1 MNFIDLQRQYARI
14 KEILDSRLAN
24 VFSSCQFILGPQ
36 VEELER
42 RLANFVGR
50 KYCVTCSSGT
60 DALLMP
66 LLAWGIGKGDA
77 IFTTPFTFIATSEV
91 IRLVGATPIFVD
103 IDPRTF
109 NIDPEDLEE
118 KIVATSRSG
127 KLRPKVII
135 PVDLF
140 GLPANYK
147 RITEIAKQYVL
158 FVLEDAAQGFGGS
171 IDGRRACSFGE
182 VSATSFFPAKPL
194 GCYGDGGAVFTDNG
208 EMYELLV
215 SIRVHGQGK
224 DKYENVRNG
233 INGRLDTIQAV
244 VLLTKLEIF
253 EDELRRRNE
262 IAKKYCELLK
272 GKVETPFVPEGY
284 FSSWAQFSVLA
295 DNEKHRAEI
304 IERLKKKNIP
314 TAIYYPLPLHLQKV
328 NLDLGYKQGDFPVS
342 EAISKRILSLPMHP
356 YLTDSEIEMIANSI

>member
-1 MNFIDLQRQYARI
+1 
-14 KEILDSRLAN
+14 
-24 VFSSCQFILGPQ
+24 
-36 VEELER
+36 
-42 RLANFVGR
+42 
-50 KYCVTCSSGT
+50 
-60 DALLMP
+60 
-66 LLAWGIGKGDA
+66 
-77 IFTTPFTFIATSEV
+77 
-91 IRLVGATPIFVD
+91 
-103 IDPRTF
+103 
-109 NIDPEDLEE
+109 
-118 KIVATSRSG
+118 
-127 KLRPKVII
+127 
-135 PVDLF
+135 
-140 GLPANYK
+140 
-147 RITEIAKQYVL
+147 
-158 FVLEDAAQGFGGS
+158 
-171 IDGRRACSFGE
+171 
-182 VSATSFFPAKPL
+182 
-194 GCYGDGGAVFTDNG
+194 
-208 EMYELLV
+208 
-215 SIRVHGQGK
+215 
-224 DKYENVRNG
+224 